1 MNDGARRVNEE
12 ESNGET
18 GKELNVARSFGHS
31 SFIIDSLFVIG
42 DSLLSR
48 TPQCL

>member
-1 MNDGARRVNEE
+1 MNDGTPPVNEE

-31 SFIIDSLFVIG
+31 SFIIDSLFMIG
-42 DSLLSR
+42 DSSLFR